1 MLQADGNYDL
11 ERGRNTGDSGDLWH
25 AHSRRDAL
33 GPGSNGADGDSIIYP
48 NTDSYQSGVIL
59 STGIVISDFSE
70 TGEMM
75 SFHISSPHLA
85 EPFVRNEATYRVD
98 NELVDIDYV
107 SSAEVAG
114 PNDESIDTPSHG
126 DIVDDS
132 SGAAVATSLSCGLLL
147 ICALCNMI
155 E

>member
-1 MLQADGNYDL
+1 M
-11 ERGRNTGDSGDLWH
+11 
-25 AHSRRDAL
+25 
-33 GPGSNGADGDSIIYP
+33 
-48 NTDSYQSGVIL
+48 

-98 NELVDIDYV
+98 NKLVDIDYV
-107 SSAEVAG
+107 SSAEVAE
-114 PNDESIDTPSHG
+114 PDDESIDAPSHG
-126 DIVDDS
+126 DVIDVDS
-132 SGAAVATSLSCGLLL
+132 SGALLVATSLSCGLLIFTL
-147 ICALCNMI
+147 GQMI